1 MISLKNIS
9 IEEKLFVLLFSRTI
23 TGYQI
28 SELTGI
34 SEGIISEI
42 RNGKRKIDNLRLKS
56 ARNLADCYDELE
68 QKGQIN
74 YNRDLQKA
82 KQQFDKLKGD
92 TFG

>member
-34 SEGIISEI
+34 SEGIISEL
-42 RNGKRKIDNLRLKS
+42 RSGKRKIDNLRLKS
-56 ARNLADCYDELE
+56 ARNLEDCYDELE

-74 YNRDLQKA
+74 YNRDFKKA
-82 KQQFDKLKGD
+82 KQHFDKLKGD
-92 TFG
+92 